1 MSRLTM
7 EAMAYAKLISADD
20 IVKTAIRIIEAADAD
35 GLSLRAIAASLGV
48 KAPSLYRYFPHK
60 DALEMAVAEESLRA
74 MLAEMQKAGSAEG
87 PEARFRATVEAYLS
101 FARERFPL
109 YSFIMDRIPQTH
121 GSAIAKDVWNLLLD
135 AASDVSEQPDDTAAA
150 VAVWSFLHGYAILQH
165 SGAFGASGP
174 KGGLDLGVTAF
185 LNNFRRNA
193 VPVRKQQVT
202 RATEVRQLRK

>member
-1 MSRLTM
+1 MSRLTID
-7 EAMAYAKLISADD
+7 AMAYVKLISADD
-20 IVKTAIRIIEAADAD
+20 IVKTAIWIIEAADAD

-48 KAPSLYRYFPHK
+48 KAPSLYRYFSHK
-60 DALEMAVAEESLRA
+60 DALELAVAEESLRA
-74 MLAEMQKAGSAEG
+74 MLAEMQKAASAKG
-87 PEARFRATVEAYLS
+87 PEARFRATVEAYLR

-121 GSAIAKDVWNLLLD
+121 GSAIAKDIWNLLLD
-135 AASDVSEQPDDTAAA
+135 AASDVSEHPDDPAAA
-150 VAVWSFLHGYAILQH
+150 VAVWSFLHGFAILHH

-193 VPVRKQQVT
+193 VPVRKQEVT
-202 RATEVRQLRK
+202 RATEVRKSRK